1 MRFFGKYHL
10 YRCDSADIFAF
21 GRGVYPISAMKLK
34 LKIIKGKDKNASFG
48 YDRIFILAVA
58 LLSLFGTAMVGSA
71 GYAYASFRYDDGA
84 FWLPLSQK
92 DTFALSGWLRY
103 QVRVLFPDG
112 SVKASA
118 ICGGIVSDSI
128 SKEVLA

>member
-1 MRFFGKYHL
+1 MVLMQGNT
-10 YRCDSADIFAF
+10 YRLPIRIKMDGAYLTADDVVRVEFAI
-21 GRGVYPISAMKLK
+21 GNLLMCYPET
-34 LKIIKGKDKNASFG
+34 
-48 YDRIFILAVA
+48 V
-58 LLSLFGTAMVGSA
+58 
-71 GYAYASFRYDDGA
+71 RYDDGA